1 MRFLALLPHSK
12 KALCLNQLT
21 IQIKGPVVSNIYDI
35 GPSVFQLLPIPG
47 APALTGHFK
56 QYKIWGIW
64 NSVTQYGIWGGGGHL
79 LDTLSSFLILQM
91 NWYL

>member
-12 KALCLNQLT
+12 NVLCLNQLT

-47 APALTGHFK
+47 ALALTGHFK

-64 NSVTQYGIWGGGGHL
+64 NSVTQYGIWGGDIYWIPLVH
-79 LDTLSSFLILQM
+79 S
-91 NWYL
+91 

>member
-1 MRFLALLPHSK
+1 M
-12 KALCLNQLT
+12 
-21 IQIKGPVVSNIYDI
+21 SNIYDI

-64 NSVTQYGIWGGGGHL
+64 NSVTQYGIWGGEHL